1 MLFMKRLKLKF
12 KLQPKVKVDEE
23 VDEEVYGKG
32 CKKGCKKE
40 YYPANKLTKWK
51 DRFIE
56 NICYYFR
63 CFKKDKE
70 ADYLASRKLYGH
82 YTDSSETDLL
92 NDQFDLFDPFDQ
104 VLDREDI
111 NN

>member
-1 MLFMKRLKLKF
+1 MLFMKKLKLKF

-23 VDEEVYGKG
+23 VYGKG
-32 CKKGCKKE
+32 CKKE
-40 YYPANKLTKWK
+40 YDHVNKLTKWK